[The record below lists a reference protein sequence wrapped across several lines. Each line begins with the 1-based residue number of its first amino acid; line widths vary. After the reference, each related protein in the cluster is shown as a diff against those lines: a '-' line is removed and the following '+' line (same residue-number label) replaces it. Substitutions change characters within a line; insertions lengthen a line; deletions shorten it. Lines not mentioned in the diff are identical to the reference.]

1 MIVHW
6 GCHIQSESGLTI
18 NKFFYQDYS
27 ICWIICTFICRLCDN
42 FLHKEGVHSR
52 YWSIFIILMHLM
64 YNISLKNT
72 LLVDFHYFNVPNV
85 QYLCNARTVLVP
97 YNCAQLDPKCK
108 QREKSERGL
117 DESL

>member
-1 MIVHW
+1 MTYRHRV
-6 GCHIQSESGLTI
+6 
-18 NKFFYQDYS
+18 
-27 ICWIICTFICRLCDN
+27 
-42 FLHKEGVHSR
+42 KEGVHSR
-52 YWSIFIILMHLM
+52 YWSIFIILMNLM

-72 LLVDFHYFNVPNV
+72 LLVDFHYFDVPNV